1 MLYIEKDAVEK
12 ARQTVQ
18 ERLAEYKESVENG
31 TAKDRRL
38 AWDAYKEASDAW
50 KSLLHTNYHI

>member
-1 MLYIEKDAVEK
+1 MLYIEKDAVEM

-18 ERLAEYKESVENG
+18 ERFAEYKEAIKHG
-31 TAKDRRL
+31 TVSEVDI

-50 KSLLHTNYHI
+50 KSLLRTNYHI

>member
-12 ARQTVQ
+12 ARKTVQ
-18 ERLAEYKESVENG
+18 ERLAEYKEAIKHG
-31 TAKDRRL
+31 TVSEVDI

-50 KSLLHTNYHI
+50 KSLLRTNYHI